1 MQFPAPELVSSRRLL
16 LVTDQL
22 PAPADFLLHRFLH
35 LQLKRSKTAKCIVL
49 AVSDSLERWKSVASK
64 AVRQVLVIGGRSKCL
79 TVTSPQNVNV
89 AQNASFQFMDVFDH
103 QPLLADR
110 EQGNADKASLRTIY
124 DLLSVKLS
132 DSQVEGQTPLVILDD
147 ITSLEWLGFSL
158 LDLSRFARAL
168 RSLCAKVRRMLTLTI
183 AALQPNI
190 DGCSIGRPASHR
202 YSPRAR
208 CVVAALA
215 PVMHISHRGQTSSQ
229 WTKWCSEWRGMYLC
243 SIFYAQKLTKTS
255 RYACT

>member
-64 AVRQVLVIGGRSKCL
+64 ANI
-79 TVTSPQNVNV
+79 NI

-103 QPLLADR
+103 QPLLAVR
-110 EQGNADKASLRTIY
+110 EQGDADKVSLRTIY

-132 DSQVEGQTPLVILDD
+132 DSQVDGQTPLVILDD

-168 RSLCAKVRRMLTLTI
+168 RSLCAKMD
-183 AALQPNI
+183 AALVVRYHIVTPPEPDALLQHLLQLCTYHIEVRPLA
-190 DGCSIGRPASHR
+190 SGRSGAVSGEI
-202 YSPRAR
+202 
-208 CVVAALA
+208 CVHLGPGVEDTKEHLISRNSALQYRLTESGA
-215 PVMHISHRGQTSSQ
+215 IFFEKGTS
-229 WTKWCSEWRGMYLC
+229 TGVL
-243 SIFYAQKLTKTS
+243 
-255 RYACT
+255 